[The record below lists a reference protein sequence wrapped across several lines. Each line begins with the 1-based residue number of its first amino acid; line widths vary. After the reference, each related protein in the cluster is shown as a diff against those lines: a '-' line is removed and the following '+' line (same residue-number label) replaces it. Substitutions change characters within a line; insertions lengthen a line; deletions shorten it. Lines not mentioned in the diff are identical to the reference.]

1 MKQLLTVLLM
11 IVAWA
16 LVILGIRRLR
26 SRFNRQWFE
35 AVLIQFVYFA
45 VTMSRFVSIHQV
57 PLPGFSQLVMRA
69 LDVFTFD
76 LSSLHSLA
84 RCWGGS
90 TTISIS

>member
-16 LVILGIRRLR
+16 LVVLGIRRLR

-45 VTMSRFVSIHQV
+45 MTMSRFVSIHQV
-57 PLPGFSQLVMRA
+57 PLPGFSQLFMRA

-76 LSSLHSLA
+76 LSSLPQHRAVLQE
-84 RCWGGS
+84 R